1 VATFHISVA
10 EAGDN
15 FADLMNR
22 VRAGNEVVLEEGSSP
37 VAVIRPADMPRGRLL
52 SESIAMAEARSK
64 ERGYEL
70 VMDPEFASDM
80 REIIANRKPRDT
92 SAWD

>member
-1 VATFHISVA
+1 MATFHISVA

-22 VRAGNEVVLEEGSSP
+22 VRAGNEVVLEEGSAP
-37 VAVIRPADMPRGRLL
+37 IAVIRAIEPPRRSI
-52 SESIAMAEARSK
+52 SESIALADAHAR
-64 ERGYEL
+64 ELGYEP
-70 VMDPEFASDM
+70 VMDAEFAADM

>member
-1 VATFHISVA
+1 MATFHISVA

-22 VRAGNEVVLEEGSSP
+22 VRAGNEVVLEEGSAP
-37 VAVIRPADMPRGRLL
+37 IAIIRAIDPPRRSI
-52 SESIAMAEARSK
+52 SESIALADAHAK
-64 ERGYEL
+64 ELGYEP
-70 VMDPEFASDM
+70 VMDAEFAADM

>member
-1 VATFHISVA
+1 MATFHISVA

-22 VRAGNEVVLEEGSSP
+22 VRAGNEVVLEEGSAP
-37 VAVIRPADMPRGRLL
+37 IAIIRAIDPPRRSI
-52 SESIAMAEARSK
+52 SESIALADAHAK
-64 ERGYEL
+64 ELGYEP
-70 VMDPEFASDM
+70 VMDAEFAADM

-92 SAWD
+92 WAWD